1 MKQALEG
8 HPLARVMGLFTNS
21 EESPYPNL
29 PPATPVSAQLIEQF
43 PELKPYE
50 TIGDVVEA
58 IRQPAAR
65 TKSPRSVP
73 APVPPFEPQGSVV
86 PDPSAPP
93 APTTVEVA
101 HAVEVVTAKGGG
113 TASLAILP
121 ASTPRGRS
129 TIVVAPKIA
138 LGIDAVVKLVAR
150 AMDLGLD
157 LTAPGTELLTLI
169 DVGLDERERNIASEK
184 EVYEMAMALGD
195 SADEA

>member
-1 MKQALEG
+1 
-8 HPLARVMGLFTNS
+8 
-21 EESPYPNL
+21 
-29 PPATPVSAQLIEQF
+29 
-43 PELKPYE
+43 
-50 TIGDVVEA
+50 
-58 IRQPAAR
+58 
-65 TKSPRSVP
+65 
-73 APVPPFEPQGSVV
+73 
-86 PDPSAPP
+86 
-93 APTTVEVA
+93 VEVA